1 MEMTMEFGKYVV
13 LSTAHVRCATAE
25 LLTAWALL
33 PPTDQPLP
41 VASTHYGWFLP
52 TRHLAIPDDL
62 RLPDELGALLAFGRD
77 QGCDYV
83 LLDCDGD
90 RTDVLPVF
98 PW

>member
-1 MEMTMEFGKYVV
+1 MEFGRYVV

-25 LLTAWALL
+25 QLTAWAQL
-33 PPTDQPLP
+33 PPSDQPLV
-41 VASTHYGWFLP
+41 VASTHYGWFLH
-52 TRHLAIPDDL
+52 TRAVVDPGDP
-62 RLPDELGALLAFGRD
+62 RLPDELGAILAFGRA

-90 RTDVLPVF
+90 RTDALAVF